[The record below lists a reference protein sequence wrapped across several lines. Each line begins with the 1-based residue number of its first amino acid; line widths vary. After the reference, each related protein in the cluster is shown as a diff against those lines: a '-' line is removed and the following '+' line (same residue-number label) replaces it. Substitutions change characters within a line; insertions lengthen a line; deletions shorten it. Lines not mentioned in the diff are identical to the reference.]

1 MRRFAGPTSEAPLVF
16 LTLLMT
22 GEENSLMPRRP
33 AAQIFF
39 LSLALA
45 YALFTT
51 ASLANG
57 QRRRTT
63 AAADLIPIT
72 TQIQILQAEDE
83 RRWDETLSRLLAH
96 PNAAI
101 RARAALA
108 AGRIGNDRAT
118 LLLTPLLYNDKD
130 QNVRAMAAFAIGEI
144 ESPDGAVALAK
155 ITQRTDET
163 PEVRRR
169 AIEGLGKIAAALP
182 REQDAQV
189 QELGSTILQGLRAEA
204 DRTPTDSETIMLA
217 LTALLRSRPKNA
229 GPVVA
234 GFLRH
239 SDPRVRADA
248 ANVLARLRLKD
259 GNSDLRSMLTKD
271 PDPICRANAARVLG
285 ATEEKSASAA
295 LLDRALNDL
304 DSRVRVSAIR
314 ALSNVKDTNAADP
327 LLKKAAAISGD
338 MRKTPNRKNPAVQNE
353 LLELV
358 TTLGRLLPL
367 PAENKP
373 DPGFV
378 KDFFFNLHEL
388 VTPYASEID
397 SAYVRVLPA
406 EYLSTY
412 FTGGGTA
419 GMPPPLLLHWRSAA
433 SIAQALAEMASLP
446 DGVRNKEELKAKAM
460 MLLQDLLDNKA
471 GHLSIMKNNHPEYAI
486 PEILRAI
493 AAFKQNDL
501 NELALQYLS
510 HEDAIVRS
518 TAADLIGDLPPSEAN
533 TRALIAAFAKTK
545 TDSLNDAA
553 LSILDSLGKQ
563 KTAAANEAIK
573 SALQS
578 DDHLVRRR
586 AVALLKTN
594 GAGDFASSIGT
605 VRTANTRAD
614 YSRALARAGRS
625 VQAIVTTSKGSFT
638 IELFPSEAP
647 LTVDN
652 FVRLAQR
659 GYFRGITIHRVVP
672 NFVIQD
678 GDPRGD
684 GNGGPGYQIRCEINE
699 VPYERAAVGMALS
712 GKDTGGSQWFVT
724 HSRQPHLDGGYTV
737 FGRVASGMEVVDNI
751 VRGDVIETI
760 LIREK

>member
-1 MRRFAGPTSEAPLVF
+1 
-16 LTLLMT
+16 
-22 GEENSLMPRRP
+22 
-33 AAQIFF
+33 
-39 LSLALA
+39 
-45 YALFTT
+45 
-51 ASLANG
+51 
-57 QRRRTT
+57 
-63 AAADLIPIT
+63 
-72 TQIQILQAEDE
+72 
-83 RRWDETLSRLLAH
+83 
-96 PNAAI
+96 
-101 RARAALA
+101 
-108 AGRIGNDRAT
+108 
-118 LLLTPLLYNDKD
+118 
-130 QNVRAMAAFAIGEI
+130 
-144 ESPDGAVALAK
+144 
-155 ITQRTDET
+155 
-163 PEVRRR
+163 
-169 AIEGLGKIAAALP
+169 
-182 REQDAQV
+182 
-189 QELGSTILQGLRAEA
+189 
-204 DRTPTDSETIMLA
+204 
-217 LTALLRSRPKNA
+217 
-229 GPVVA
+229 
-234 GFLRH
+234 
-239 SDPRVRADA
+239 
-248 ANVLARLRLKD
+248 
-259 GNSDLRSMLTKD
+259 
-271 PDPICRANAARVLG
+271 
-285 ATEEKSASAA
+285 
-295 LLDRALNDL
+295 
-304 DSRVRVSAIR
+304 
-314 ALSNVKDTNAADP
+314 
-327 LLKKAAAISGD
+327 
-338 MRKTPNRKNPAVQNE
+338 
-353 LLELV
+353 
-358 TTLGRLLPL
+358 
-367 PAENKP
+367 
-373 DPGFV
+373 
-378 KDFFFNLHEL
+378 
-388 VTPYASEID
+388 
-397 SAYVRVLPA
+397 
-406 EYLSTY
+406 
-412 FTGGGTA
+412 
-419 GMPPPLLLHWRSAA
+419 MPPPLQLHWRSAA

-446 DGVRNKEELKAKAM
+446 DAVPNKEELKAKAM
-460 MLLQDLLDNKA
+460 MLLHDLLDNKA

-533 TRALIAAFAKTK
+533 TRALIAAFAKTR

-563 KTAAANEAIK
+563 KTAAANDAIK

-586 AVALLKTN
+586 AVTLLTTN

-605 VRTANTRAD
+605 ARTSNTRAD

-659 GYFRGITIHRVVP
+659 GYFRGITVHRVVP

>member
-39 LSLALA
+39 LLLAIA

-51 ASLANG
+51 SSLANG

-63 AAADLIPIT
+63 AAADLIPIA

-83 RRWDETLSRLLAH
+83 RRWDETVSRLLAH

-108 AGRIGNDRAT
+108 AGRIGDDRAM

-130 QNVRAMAAFAIGEI
+130 QNVRAMVAFAIGEI
-144 ESPDGAVALAK
+144 ESPDGADALAK

-182 REQDAQV
+182 REQDAHV
-189 QELGSTILQGLRAEA
+189 QELGGMILQGLRAEA
-204 DRTPTDSETIMLA
+204 DRTPTDSETILLA
-217 LTALLRSRPKNA
+217 LTAVLRSRPKNA

-234 GFLRH
+234 GFLHH

-271 PDPICRANAARVLG
+271 LDPICRANAARVLG

-314 ALSNVKDTNAADP
+314 ALATVKDTNAADP

-338 MRKTPNRKNPAVQNE
+338 MRKTPTRKNPTVQNE

-373 DPGFV
+373 DPSVV
-378 KDFFFNLHEL
+378 KNFFFNLRDL
-388 VTPYASEID
+388 VTPYAPEIEI
-397 SAYVRVLPA
+397 AYARVLPA

-412 FTGGGTA
+412 GPGDGA
-419 GMPPPLLLHWRSAA
+419 LDPPRPQQLHWRSAA
-433 SIAQALAEMASLP
+433 SIAVALAEIASLP
-446 DGVRNKEELKAKAM
+446 DAVPNKEELKAKAM
-460 MLLQDLLDNKA
+460 SLLHDLLDNNS
-471 GHLSIMKNNHPEYAI
+471 GPLFIMKDHPEYAI
-486 PEILRAI
+486 PEILQAI
-493 AAFKQNDL
+493 AAFKTPDL

-518 TAADLIGDLPPSEAN
+518 TAADLIGGLPPSETN
-533 TRALIAAFAKTK
+533 TRALITAFAKTK

-594 GAGDFASSIGT
+594 GVGDFASSIGT
-605 VRTANTRAD
+605 VRTSNTRAD
-614 YSRALARAGRS
+614 YSRALARGVRS

-659 GYFRGITIHRVVP
+659 GYYRGITIHRVVP

-737 FGRVASGMEVVDNI
+737 FGRVTSGMEVVDNI
-751 VRGDVIETI
+751 VRGDVIEKI

>member
-1 MRRFAGPTSEAPLVF
+1 MAVVLVSA
-16 LTLLMT
+16 LL
-22 GEENSLMPRRP
+22 
-33 AAQIFF
+33 
-39 LSLALA
+39 
-45 YALFTT
+45 TT
-51 ASLANG
+51 AFLANG
-57 QRRRTT
+57 QLRRDSRS
-63 AAADLIPIT
+63 ANSIPRE
-72 TQIQILQAEDE
+72 TQIEILEAEDK
-83 RRWDETLSRLLAH
+83 RRWDETLSKLLDD
-96 PNAAI
+96 PNAAV

-108 AGRIGNDRAT
+108 AGRIGDERAT
-118 LLLTPLLYNDKD
+118 SVLAALLYNDKD

-144 ESPDGAVALAK
+144 ESPDGALALTK
-155 ITQRTDET
+155 ITENTSDT

-169 AIEGLGKIAAALP
+169 AIEGLGKVAAALP
-182 REQDAQV
+182 REQDARL
-189 QELGSTILQGLRAEA
+189 QELAGIILQGLRVEA
-204 DRTPTDSETIMLA
+204 NRTPTDSETILLA
-217 LTALLRSRPKNA
+217 LTAVLRSRPKNA

-234 GFLRH
+234 DFLRH
-239 SDPRVRADA
+239 PDPRVRADA
-248 ANVLARLRLKD
+248 GNVLARLRLKD

-271 PDPICRANAARVLG
+271 PDPIVRTNAARVLG

-314 ALSNVKDTNAADP
+314 ALAAVKDPNAADP

-338 MRKTPNRKNPAVQNE
+338 MRKTPTRKNPAVQNE

-367 PAENKP
+367 PSENKP
-373 DPGFV
+373 DQGVV
-378 KDFFFNLHEL
+378 KNFFFNLRNL
-388 VTPYASEID
+388 VTPYAPEIET
-397 SAYVRVLPA
+397 AYARVLPA

-412 FTGGGTA
+412 FFDGGTAA
-419 GMPPPLLLHWRSAA
+419 GMPPPLQLHWRSAA
-433 SIAQALAEMASLP
+433 SIAGALGEIASLP
-446 DGVRNKEELKAKAM
+446 DSVANKEELKAKAM
-460 MLLQDLLDNKA
+460 MLLHDLLDNNA
-471 GHLSIMKNNHPEYAI
+471 GHLAIMKNDHPEYAI
-486 PEILRAI
+486 PEVLQAI
-493 AAFKQNDL
+493 AAFKRNDL
-501 NELALQYLS
+501 NQLALQYLS

-518 TAADLIGDLPPSEAN
+518 TAADLIGGLPPSEAN
-533 TRALIAAFAKTK
+533 TRALIAALAKTK

-563 KTAAANEAIK
+563 KTTVANEAIK

-578 DDHLVRRR
+578 EDHLVRRR
-586 AVALLKTN
+586 AAALLKAN
-594 GAGDFASSIGT
+594 GIGDFASSIGT
-605 VRTANTRAD
+605 VKTSNTRAD
-614 YSRALARAGRS
+614 YIRALARAGRS

-737 FGRVASGMEVVDNI
+737 FGRVTSGMEVVDSI
-751 VRGDVIETI
+751 VRGDVIESI
-760 LIREK
+760 VVREK